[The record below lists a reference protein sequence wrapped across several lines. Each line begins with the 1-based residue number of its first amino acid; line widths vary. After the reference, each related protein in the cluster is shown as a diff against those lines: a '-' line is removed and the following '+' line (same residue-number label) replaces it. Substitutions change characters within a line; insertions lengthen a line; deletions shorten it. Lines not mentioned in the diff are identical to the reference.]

1 MHLTL
6 TYRISDE
13 KNSDGQGLKRRHHQ
27 EKETKWRDGFCRLP
41 APKKADLFETAVS
54 FSQAWQKV
62 VMWGL
67 DNWDKIPFTY
77 PLINQETGE
86 SILDKEGNQKFGL
99 TSAHYLAIWL
109 SSRINISDSPFHSKL
124 DNGARNQAAE
134 TLLSQFRLRQTEKVE
149 PRRLTGEVGEVKER
163 SFDQNQIVGRLES
176 AVREIA
182 DLETNIKRLGRLGKE
197 LSESVSSGFEP
208 RLIPILFP
216 GPSDF
221 LLFRYSKESKKRRD
235 KRLGS
240 RIFVCLPLFSRE
252 RGQARL
258 PPGVVMRNGKPFR
271 LSNKLVPLR
280 EGQDI
285 KVPNSGQWE
294 IFPLEAKREKDVRRL
309 ENPEYNPRT
318 AELRFRDGIWH
329 FNIVVEV
336 QEPEPIKPEA
346 FLGVHLAPYSLSW
359 ALAGTNGRILKEGLI
374 DQSHLKNLIVESARQ
389 REYAL
394 ARLRF
399 DRLPRYRGNLKLARE
414 NAVNQIL
421 SVAKEHKAAIGIED
435 VSGVNKSTW
444 SGKTNLLRSHQDF
457 GAIVFSLSYRSVL
470 SGLPVIRRRGRKKEL
485 FQISSFRANF
495 TCSSCR
501 FTNAGKPQNE
511 HLIAEEG
518 GQIFCGKCN
527 RKQDKD
533 QNAARVVVAETREF
547 FLKKRK

>member
-1 MHLTL
+1 MG
-6 TYRISDE
+6 I
-13 KNSDGQGLKRRHHQ
+13 
-27 EKETKWRDGFCRLP
+27 CRLP
-41 APKKADLFETAVS
+41 APKKADLIETAVS
-54 FSQAWQKV
+54 FSKAWQKV

-67 DNWDKIPFTY
+67 DNWNQIPFTY
-77 PLINQETGE
+77 PLITKEDGKP
-86 SILDKEGNQKFGL
+86 ILDEKGSQKFGL
-99 TSAHYLAIWL
+99 TSAHFLANWL
-109 SSRINISDSPFHSKL
+109 FSRINVSDFPLHSKL
-124 DNGARNQAAE
+124 GNGARNQAAE
-134 TLLSQFRLRQTEKVE
+134 TLLSQFRLRQTEEVE

-163 SFDQNQIVGRLES
+163 SFDQNKIAGRFES
-176 AVREIA
+176 AVLEIA
-182 DLETNIKRLGRLGKE
+182 DPETDIKRLEELGK
-197 LSESVSSGFEP
+197 LVSSGFEP

-216 GPSDF
+216 GPDDF
-221 LLFRYSKESKKRRD
+221 LLFRHSES
-235 KRLGS
+235 G

-252 RGQARL
+252 RGRDRL

-285 KVPNSGQWE
+285 KVPNSGLWE

-318 AELRFRDGIWH
+318 AELRFGDGIWH
-329 FNIVVEV
+329 FNIMVEV
-336 QEPEPIKPEA
+336 PEPEPIKPEA
-346 FLGVHLAPYSLSW
+346 FLGIHLAPYSLSW
-359 ALAGTNGRILKEGLI
+359 ALADTNGRILKEGLI
-374 DQSHLKNLIVESARQ
+374 EQSHLKNLIVESARQ

-399 DRLPRYRGNLKLARE
+399 DRFPRYRGTLKLARE
-414 NAVNQIL
+414 KAVNQIL
-421 SVAKEHKAAIGIED
+421 AIAKEHRAAIGIED

-457 GAIVFSLSYRSVL
+457 GAIVFSLTYRSVL

-501 FTNAGKPQNE
+501 FTNAGKPQGE
-511 HLIAEEG
+511 HLIAVKDG
-518 GQIFCGKCN
+518 KIFCDNCGC
-527 RKQDKD
+527 KQNKD
-533 QNAARVVVAETREF
+533 QNAARVVAAAAREF